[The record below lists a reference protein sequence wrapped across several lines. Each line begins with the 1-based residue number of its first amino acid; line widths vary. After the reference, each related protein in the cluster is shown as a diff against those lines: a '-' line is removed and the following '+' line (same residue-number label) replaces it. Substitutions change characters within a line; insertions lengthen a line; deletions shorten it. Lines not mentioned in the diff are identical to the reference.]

1 MRDLLSWNLPLGRWA
16 GVNVRLHVFFL
27 ILGLVFWQAAIVSDD
42 PSLRWNYALM
52 LGVLLISVLVHETAH
67 VATSA
72 RLGYIPEQV
81 VLWPLGGLAHVG
93 LPHQPLAELIT
104 ALAGPLAN
112 LTIAAVCMLALLL
125 TRPDLLSFNPL
136 APPYSDTIH
145 GPLVLA
151 IAFWVNWVLVL
162 VNLLPAAPL
171 DAGRAVRALLWIRVG
186 ARSAAVH
193 SAALSRLTGVL
204 LLILGLIAQSKY
216 PFAVLPM
223 GLLGCV
229 LFFAPR
235 SESERLAEI
244 DGDET
249 PLGYDFSQGY
259 TSLERHSEPATSAR
273 RRASLFRRWLERRR
287 QLRLRKQQQ
296 REEEEDRKADDILA
310 RLHTYGVDGLSSEDR
325 AILNRVSARLRNK
338 ERQ

>member
-162 VNLLPAAPL
+162 ALIIVSRPARAQFDVAGQWGAVGSEDARAKGAEGSHIGDYTGIPL
-171 DAGRAVRALLWIRVG
+171 NEAGRVRAETWDASGTSLPERQAEPHPTQYFTQATRIGHIIDPQTR
-186 ARSAAVH
+186 
-193 SAALSRLTGVL
+193 RL
-204 LLILGLIAQSKY
+204 I
-216 PFAVLPM
+216 
-223 GLLGCV
+223 
-229 LFFAPR
+229 
-235 SESERLAEI
+235 
-244 DGDET
+244 
-249 PLGYDFSQGY
+249 GY
-259 TSLERHSEPATSAR
+259 TICCLFGDAERVV
-273 RRASLFRRWLERRR
+273 W
-287 QLRLRKQQQ
+287 
-296 REEEEDRKADDILA
+296 
-310 RLHTYGVDGLSSEDR
+310 VDGRPRPPEY
-325 AILNRVSARLRNK
+325 A
-338 ERQ
+338 QHTW